1 MHETGIPRFMC
12 QVPLNTCDTVV
23 AVVVELPTW
32 FFSMFSKLAGFTMVF
47 WFRKK
52 SDTCSRS
59 SKSLAPSV
67 MITNNLGLNPKCKNL
82 TQAFIQTDALLLSL
96 KIPASTGA
104 QLAFWHITVKLR
116 LCVIMRAECV
126 YMQTLSIMSHW
137 KPKVA
142 PSIFD
147 GMMSQ
152 NGIAGGTRQAPTTS
166 PGTFKNQ
173 EPTLSKNWLI
183 LPGNRFT

>member
-1 MHETGIPRFMC
+1 MC

-67 MITNNLGLNPKCKNL
+67 MITNNLGLMPKCKNL
-82 TQAFIQTDALLLSL
+82 TQAFIHDALLLSL

-126 YMQTLSIMSHW
+126 YIQTLSIMSHW